1 MNEHIASISDFD
13 EGKLAAALVAV
24 QSALRVTIEEL
35 AKLNEGKGQEWF
47 DALEEVVIRDAKG
60 TVTEGIS
67 IQTEAEALKFGV
79 DVLQATLN
87 ASRNQL
93 GLAAKE

>member
-1 MNEHIASISDFD
+1 MNEHIASTPGPD
-13 EGKLAAALVAV
+13 ERKLAAALIAV

-35 AKLNEGKGQEWF
+35 AKLNEGKGQQWF

-60 TVTEGIS
+60 TVTEDIP
-67 IQTEAEALKFGV
+67 IQAEAEALKFGV

>member
-1 MNEHIASISDFD
+1 MNEHIASIPDLD
-13 EGKLAAALVAV
+13 GRKLAAALVAV
-24 QSALRVTIEEL
+24 QTALRTTIEEL
-35 AKLNEGKGQEWF
+35 AKLNEGKGQHWF
-47 DALEEVVIRDAKG
+47 NTLEEVVIRDAKG
-60 TVTEGIS
+60 TITEDIP
-67 IQTEAEALKFGV
+67 IQAEAEALKFGV

>member
-1 MNEHIASISDFD
+1 MNEHIASIPDFD

-60 TVTEGIS
+60 TVTEGIP